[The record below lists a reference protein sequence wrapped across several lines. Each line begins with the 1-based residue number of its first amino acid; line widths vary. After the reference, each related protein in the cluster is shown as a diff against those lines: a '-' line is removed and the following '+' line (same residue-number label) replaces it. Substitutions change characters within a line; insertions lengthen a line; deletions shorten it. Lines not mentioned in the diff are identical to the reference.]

1 MSGKS
6 VLIRVD
12 GSEMIGMGHV
22 MRCLYLVRELSR
34 VMEFRPLFVMK
45 NFQAAVAWV
54 KRQSYPV
61 VILPND
67 IAPDAEVARMCEL
80 VDAEQPVF
88 VATDLRKLT
97 SGLIEAVKVRDTLC
111 VTIDEWGNSAVSADI
126 LTNGTIVPS
135 WHHYQLEGEVQCYIG
150 AAYALLDEQ
159 FARAHDRERP
169 TNGAVPRILIALGG
183 DDPFNLTVKAMK
195 GLERIAR
202 PLAEIVVIGPA
213 FTTQNQ
219 IRQLAA
225 QSRHKCEVY
234 ENTSEMAELM
244 LRADIG
250 ITGGGLM
257 ALELACT
264 GTPGLIFC
272 EVDHQLD
279 TAEALQAHG
288 AATNLGLGTAIDET
302 TIADE
307 VMRLLQD
314 EAKQGAMS
322 LAGRNLVDGK
332 GCQRIAQAIISML
345 AKRGIR

>member
-1 MSGKS
+1 
-6 VLIRVD
+6 
-12 GSEMIGMGHV
+12 MGHV

-34 VMEFRPLFVMK
+34 FMELRSLFVMK
-45 NFQAAVAWV
+45 DFQAAVAWV

-80 VDAEQPVF
+80 VDLEQPAF
-88 VATDLRKLT
+88 VVTDLRELT
-97 SGLIEAVKVRDTLC
+97 NGLIEAVRVRNILC
-111 VTIDEWGNSAVSADI
+111 VTIDEWGNNAVSSDI

-135 WHHYQLEGEVQCYIG
+135 WHRYQLEGEVQCYIG

-159 FARAHDRERP
+159 FARAHDRARP
-169 TNGAVPRILIALGG
+169 TNEDVPRVLVALGG

-195 GLERIAR
+195 GLERITC

-244 LRADIG
+244 LHADIG
-250 ITGGGLM
+250 IAGGGLI
-257 ALELACT
+257 ALELACA

-272 EVDHQLD
+272 EVDHQID
-279 TAEALQAHG
+279 TAETLQAHG
-288 AATNLGLGTAIDET
+288 AAINLGLGTIFDEAAM
-302 TIADE
+302 ADV

-314 EAKQGAMS
+314 ETKRRAMS

-345 AKRGIR
+345 AKRGIS